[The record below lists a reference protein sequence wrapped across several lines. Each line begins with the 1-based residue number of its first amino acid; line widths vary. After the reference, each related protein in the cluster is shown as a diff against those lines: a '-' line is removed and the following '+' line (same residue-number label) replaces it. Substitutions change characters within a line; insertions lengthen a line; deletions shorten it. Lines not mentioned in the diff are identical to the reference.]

1 MMSITATQGPLN
13 TLLDHFAAARQ
24 VPSFPSAV
32 VETGAATAADAG
44 AGETIRSLADDLQIH
59 HFQSRLAHFRQSVSA
74 LTEGGAQISGTVSP
88 AGVSEVNIVLKS
100 GESVYFADLPGNVR
114 FSDTGDGG
122 IEVVTDEFVRI
133 YDLHGRLVSE
143 SAGGA
148 PLEGS
153 DSGDVI
159 FNVTGA
165 QVNANGG
172 NDTIFTMPGTVNI
185 DAGDGDDRVYVLD
198 GPGGGNTLSISLGAG
213 NDSFR
218 FLGAE
223 ASPTGHTLY
232 VNGGDGDDTI
242 MLNRGVAGGRI
253 DAGNG
258 DDSILS
264 SELLL
269 NLHILGGSGNDRI
282 SLEGLAN
289 GSVDARDG
297 SDTVSIDSLFASSVL
312 RGAHSST
319 GIKNEYA
326 GDIRIF
332 ARDSAGRWAPSGGTI
347 DGRPQISVEV

>member
-32 VETGAATAADAG
+32 VETGAATAADVG

-59 HFQSRLAHFRQSVSA
+59 DFQSRLARFRQSVSA
-74 LTEGGAQISGTVSP
+74 LTEGGAQISGTVGP

-159 FNVTGA
+159 FNITGA
-165 QVNANGG
+165 QVNANDG

-223 ASPTGHTLY
+223 ASPTGHTLH

-242 MLNRGVAGGRI
+242 DLNRGVAGGRI

-282 SLEGLAN
+282 SLKGLVN
-289 GSVDARDG
+289 GSVDAGDG
-297 SDTVSIDSLFASSVL
+297 ANTVDMESVFASKVRHDTL
-312 RGAHSST
+312 SS
-319 GIKNEYA
+319 IHIMNAYA
-326 GDIRIF
+326 GETHSF
-332 ARDSAGRWAPSGGTI
+332 ARDNAGRWVPS
-347 DGRPQISVEV
+347 DGRGSARSQISVTA